1 MSEIALKD
9 QEQKAAE
16 AEVEA
21 DQDETSPFVIAA
33 ETTRMAMVFTDA
45 KAAGHPIIFA
55 NDSFL
60 KLTGYDRDEVMAQS
74 FDFLLASP
82 DDDGTLREI
91 KSCFEPGSDDSPDI
105 RYRRKDGSEFWA
117 SLFVNAVKDE
127 QGEVVQHFSSL
138 VDTTR
143 YKTAQQHA
151 ALLIDELNHRVKNT
165 LATVQSIVAQ
175 AMRGVSDPA
184 VIRES
189 IETRIAALSRAHD
202 LLGRAKWDGA
212 GLHDLACKA
221 LAPFSVADD
230 HTDRITI
237 EGENIRLSP
246 KAVLALGIAFNE
258 LATNAVKYGAL
269 SVPEGTI
276 QIEWRIDPTDVGDS
290 ISLEWIESGGPPVAA
305 PKRTGQGMRFIE
317 GSIAHELK
325 GKADIAFDPTGLR
338 AILTFPLTAAIQPDD
353 NRMSEPASA

>member
-74 FDFLLASP
+74 FNFLLASP

-212 GLHDLACKA
+212 GLHDLACEA

-269 SVPEGTI
+269 SNEAGTVSI
-276 QIEWRIDPTDVGDS
+276 AWALEQKPDGRRLCLHWR
-290 ISLEWIESGGPPVAA
+290 EKGGPTVSPPTRKGFGTRVIE
-305 PKRTGQGMRFIE
+305 QGL
-317 GSIAHELK
+317 AHELS
-325 GKADIAFDPTGLR
+325 GKTKLDY
-338 AILTFPLTAAIQPDD
+338 LTNGVICTIEIPAAQAVLDG
-353 NRMSEPASA
+353 